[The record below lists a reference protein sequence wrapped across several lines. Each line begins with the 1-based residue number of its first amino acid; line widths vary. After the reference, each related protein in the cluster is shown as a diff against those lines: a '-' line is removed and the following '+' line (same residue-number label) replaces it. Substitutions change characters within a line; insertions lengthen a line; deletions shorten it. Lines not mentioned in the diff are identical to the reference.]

1 MSYLNITHKNSVA
14 IITLDLPGEKV
25 NKLNESMMD
34 EFSSFLDELESNNEL
49 KGAVLISGKKDN
61 FIAGADIDMFQ
72 ERDTAEEIEQLS
84 KDGHKILNRIA
95 DFPKPIAV
103 AVHGSCMG
111 GGLELSLA
119 CHYRVCS
126 DSSKTVFALPEVKLG
141 LLPGTGGTQ
150 RLPRTI
156 GLQKSLTYMLTGK
169 NIYTRQAK
177 KMGLVDEVT
186 HKDAIET
193 AAIKGINKI
202 VEGKFSRKD
211 KRSLTEKLLEGNP
224 VGRKIIFSQA
234 RKKTAGQT
242 KGNYPAPPK
251 IIDAVEYGYKH
262 GLEKGLE
269 NETVLFGALG
279 ATQESRNLVNLFF
292 GMNASKKV
300 PNPDLVKP
308 VEKIGVLGAGLMGS
322 GIAEVSMDKGGYRVL
337 LKDQTIDQAA
347 EGEKEIWKSL
357 NEKAQKRIISEFER
371 DKMASKITGVDSYDG
386 FDSVDLVI
394 EAVFEDL
401 ELKRTIVEQIESNAS
416 ESTIFASNTSSLPIS
431 EIAKGAKRPENII
444 GMHYF
449 SPVQKMPL
457 LEIIATDQTADWVI
471 QTAFQVGVNQG
482 KNVIVVGDGPGF
494 YTTRILAPYMNE
506 ALKLL
511 EEGASIEF
519 LDKIMKDWGFPVGP
533 MALFDEVGI
542 DVGAHV
548 AETMSPMF
556 AKRGVDTKNQA
567 QELLDA
573 GYKGRKNKRGMYK
586 YASGKKKEV
595 NTEIYKYFGGRN
607 RTNPDKKTAQ
617 QRMALTMINEAA
629 WCLEEGILKSPT
641 DGDLGAILGLGFPP
655 FLGGPFRYIDQTGV
669 QDIIDQLND
678 FSDKFGIRFKPAEIL
693 TNYAK
698 EAKQFYK

>member
-1 MSYLNITHKNSVA
+1 
-14 IITLDLPGEKV
+14 
-25 NKLNESMMD
+25 
-34 EFSSFLDELESNNEL
+34 
-49 KGAVLISGKKDN
+49 
-61 FIAGADIDMFQ
+61 
-72 ERDTAEEIEQLS
+72 
-84 KDGHKILNRIA
+84 
-95 DFPKPIAV
+95 
-103 AVHGSCMG
+103 
-111 GGLELSLA
+111 
-119 CHYRVCS
+119 
-126 DSSKTVFALPEVKLG
+126 
-141 LLPGTGGTQ
+141 
-150 RLPRTI
+150 
-156 GLQKSLTYMLTGK
+156 
-169 NIYTRQAK
+169 
-177 KMGLVDEVT
+177 
-186 HKDAIET
+186 
-193 AAIKGINKI
+193 
-202 VEGKFSRKD
+202 
-211 KRSLTEKLLEGNP
+211 
-224 VGRKIIFSQA
+224 
-234 RKKTAGQT
+234 
-242 KGNYPAPPK
+242 
-251 IIDAVEYGYKH
+251 
-262 GLEKGLE
+262 
-269 NETVLFGALG
+269 
-279 ATQESRNLVNLFF
+279 
-292 GMNASKKV
+292 
-300 PNPDLVKP
+300 
-308 VEKIGVLGAGLMGS
+308 
-322 GIAEVSMDKGGYRVL
+322 
-337 LKDQTIDQAA
+337 
-347 EGEKEIWKSL
+347 
-357 NEKAQKRIISEFER
+357 
-371 DKMASKITGVDSYDG
+371 MASKITGVDSYDG
-386 FDSVDLVI
+386 FGSVDLVI

-401 ELKRTIVEQIESNAS
+401 ELKRAIVEQIESNAS

-457 LEIIATDQTADWVI
+457 LEIITTDQTAEWVI

-548 AETMSPMF
+548 AETMSAMF

-669 QDIIDQLND
+669 QDIADQLND

-693 TNYAK
+693 TDYAN